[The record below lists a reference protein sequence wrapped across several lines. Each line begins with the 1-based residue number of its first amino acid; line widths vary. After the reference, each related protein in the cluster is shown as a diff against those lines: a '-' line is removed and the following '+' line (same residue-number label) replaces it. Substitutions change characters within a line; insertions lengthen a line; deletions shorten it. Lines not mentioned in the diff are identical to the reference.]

1 MSRLVYLLIW
11 KVHLVTQYKMLHYG
25 YQAVSTQIS
34 RHPVPGVHKPGT
46 VLNLASQTGGCD
58 RPAKFADDGKWKN
71 RRGGRIDGKLFWQW
85 TKENGHRISCG
96 QAKRRFSNHYIICR
110 ATALRLCIPGACVLP
125 PVFRLPTFLICS
137 DSLGWNFSY

>member
-1 MSRLVYLLIW
+1 MHFPIQNAHTKVSR
-11 KVHLVTQYKMLHYG
+11 T
-25 YQAVSTQIS
+25 VSTQIS
-34 RHPVPGVHKPGT
+34 RHRTPGVHKTGT
-46 VLNLASQTGGCD
+46 VLNLASQTGGCG

-110 ATALRLCIPGACVLP
+110 AGALRLCIPGACDVCSGVPNVLLR
-125 PVFRLPTFLICS
+125 F
-137 DSLGWNFSY
+137 GWIIFYRNMRSFSS